1 MFIIVKHHLVILW
14 RTEGELDAQRIPRR
28 FANDLFR
35 LRNQSLAHLP
45 VRFLKL
51 WTMKRKSIQLGCVLM
66 ALLATLLLDE
76 CRLRADVPAGQNHWA
91 FQRPL
96 RPPVPKV
103 INQDSV
109 QTPIDAFVLARLEA
123 IGLELSPLAS
133 RQQLIRRAA
142 LDLLGLSPNA
152 RQVTRF
158 TRDTSPGA
166 VQRMIERLL
175 ASPHYGERW
184 GRHWLD
190 LARYADSGGFEF
202 DYERPH
208 AWYYRDYVISSFN
221 ADKPYDRFLV
231 EQLAG
236 DEIASDCFETLVA
249 TGFCRNGPTVGN
261 QVLEKNRYDELDDVI
276 STTAEVFLGLTLGC
290 ARCHDHKTDPINQR
304 DYYRMLAI
312 FHDIEKQ
319 HPLIGTPEQ
328 QATKEKLEKE
338 INSLY
343 EKIGQISDLPAAGK
357 WRLDEGQL
365 VQDIMAPNVRL
376 FFGDPQWK
384 DYSVEIEFLKTDG
397 TQKPLSL
404 DAGIGLAFRA
414 TGLKSSYWIYF
425 GRSDNRE
432 HLLEFE
438 GDGKRVPIFPK
449 VGGQIQL
456 DRWYRVRVVV
466 RGPSIRAWLDD
477 ELLFDILDERYH
489 QGGIGLVNWMAS
501 TRWRNLQ
508 VRDSNGA
515 ILLDELPSPEN
526 TLQPSRPA
534 DAVTR
539 DTLDARVEK
548 LRQQRARLPIAMSI
562 TDAQRE
568 PSETRIFLRGDYRSP
583 DEVVAPAVPAVLSP
597 HPVSFPAPPESSQT
611 TRRRI
616 TFAQWLAA
624 PDNPLT
630 ARVMVNR
637 IWQYHFGRGLVD
649 SPSNFG
655 LNGAR
660 PSHPDLLDWLAVEF
674 IESGWSI
681 KHMHRLIM
689 ASGVYQQDS
698 KNNVGNVFHSTSPS
712 AQRESPLRDP
722 ENRLL
727 GRFPRRRLSAE
738 VFRDRILAAADSL
751 NLQMYGPGI
760 HPRIHPSVI
769 ATSTTRKWPT
779 VGQEG
784 PQHWRRS
791 VYIFVRRSVLMPFLE
806 VFDAPTTTESCDQR
820 STTTVPTQALQ
831 LMNDAFTNEQSDRMA
846 RSIYAQAGSNMQ
858 RQVETIYWNSLSRPP
873 LVMEQK
879 DCTEFL
885 ETQRAYHRQRLHA
898 GHTNPSTLDH
908 KVDLLA
914 LTDLCHVMFNLN
926 EFAYLD

>member
-1 MFIIVKHHLVILW
+1 
-14 RTEGELDAQRIPRR
+14 
-28 FANDLFR
+28 
-35 LRNQSLAHLP
+35 
-45 VRFLKL
+45 
-51 WTMKRKSIQLGCVLM
+51 MKCKSIQLGHILV
-66 ALLATLLLDE
+66 AILATVLLDE
-76 CRLRADVPAGQNHWA
+76 CRVRADVPAGQNHWA

-96 RPPVPKV
+96 RPPIPKV
-103 INQDSV
+103 IHQDSI

-123 IGLELSPLAS
+123 VGGALSPLAS
-133 RQQLIRRAA
+133 RHQLLRRAA
-142 LDLLGLSPNA
+142 LDLLGLSPTA
-152 RQVTRF
+152 QQATRF
-158 TRDTSPGA
+158 TEDTSPDA

-175 ASPHYGERW
+175 ASPHYGEHW

-190 LARYADSGGFEF
+190 LARYADSSGFES
-202 DYERPH
+202 DSERPH
-208 AWYYRDYVISSFN
+208 AWCYRDYVISSLN

-236 DEIASDCFETLVA
+236 DEIASDRFETLVA

-290 ARCHDHKTDPINQR
+290 ARCHDHKYDPISQR
-304 DYYRMLAI
+304 DYYTMLAI

-338 INSLY
+338 INSLH
-343 EKIGQISDLPAAGK
+343 EKIGQISDHPAAGK
-357 WRLDEGQL
+357 WRLEEGQL
-365 VQDIMAPNVRL
+365 VQNIMAPNVRL
-376 FFGDPQWK
+376 FFGDLQWK

-414 TGLKSSYWIYF
+414 TGLESSYWIYF

-438 GDGKRVPIFPK
+438 GDGKRIPIFPK

-489 QGGIGLVNWMAS
+489 QGGIGLVNWMTS

-508 VRDSNGA
+508 VRASNGA
-515 ILLDELPSPEN
+515 LLLDKLPSPEN
-526 TLQPSRPA
+526 TLQPSRSA

-539 DTLDARVEK
+539 DTMDARVSE

-568 PSETRIFLRGDYRSP
+568 PSETRIFLRGDYRWP

-597 HPVSFPAPPESSQT
+597 HPISFPTPPESSQT
-611 TRRRI
+611 THRRI
-616 TFAQWLAA
+616 TFARWLVS

-637 IWQYHFGRGLVD
+637 IWQYHFGHGLVD

-674 IESGWSI
+674 MESGWSI

-689 ASGVYQQDS
+689 TSRVYQQS
-698 KNNVGNVFHSTSPS
+698 STNNTENVFHSASPV
-712 AQRESPLRDP
+712 AHQEAPLRDP

-727 GRFPRRRLSAE
+727 RRFPRRRLGAE
-738 VFRDRILAAADSL
+738 VLRDRILAAADSL
-751 NLQMYGPGI
+751 NLQMQGPGI

-779 VGQEG
+779 VEHEG
-784 PQHWRRS
+784 PEHWRRS

-806 VFDAPTTTESCDQR
+806 AFDAPTTTESCNQR
-820 STTTVPTQALQ
+820 LTTTVPTQALL
-831 LMNDAFTNEQSDRMA
+831 LMNDAFTNEQSARMA
-846 RSIYAQAGSNMQ
+846 QSVYRQAGNNLQ
-858 RQVETIYWNSLSRPP
+858 RQVETVYWNSLSRPP
-873 LVMEQK
+873 LATEQK
-879 DCTEFL
+879 DCSQFL
-885 ETQRAYHRQRLHA
+885 ETQRAYHRQRLHDS
-898 GHTNPSTLDH
+898 HTNLSTLDL

>member
-1 MFIIVKHHLVILW
+1 
-14 RTEGELDAQRIPRR
+14 
-28 FANDLFR
+28 
-35 LRNQSLAHLP
+35 
-45 VRFLKL
+45 
-51 WTMKRKSIQLGCVLM
+51 MKRKSIQLGRMLV
-66 ALLATLLLDE
+66 AVLATVLLDE
-76 CRLRADVPAGQNHWA
+76 CVVRADVPADRNHWA

-96 RPPVPKV
+96 RPLIPEV
-103 INQDSV
+103 INQDSI

-123 IGLELSPLAS
+123 VGGKMSPLAS
-133 RQQLIRRAA
+133 GPQLIRRAG
-142 LDLLGLSPNA
+142 LDLLGLSPTA
-152 RQVTRF
+152 QQVTHF
-158 TRDTSPGA
+158 MRDTSPDA

-208 AWYYRDYVISSFN
+208 AWYYRDYVIDSFN

-236 DEIASDCFETLVA
+236 DEIAPDRFETLVA

-290 ARCHDHKTDPINQR
+290 ARCHDHKYDPISQR
-304 DYYRMLAI
+304 DYYTMLAI

-328 QATKEKLEKE
+328 QATNERIEEE
-338 INSLY
+338 IKSLN
-343 EKIGQISDLPAAGK
+343 EQVAKISDRPAAGK

-365 VQDIMAPNVRL
+365 VQDIMAANVRL
-376 FFGDPQWK
+376 FFGDPQWT

-397 TQKPLSL
+397 TQKSLSL
-404 DAGIGLAFRA
+404 DASIGLAFRA
-414 TGLKSSYWIYF
+414 TDLENSYWIHF

-438 GDGKRVPIFPK
+438 GNGKRVPIFPK
-449 VGGQIQL
+449 VGGHIQL

-477 ELLFDILDERYH
+477 VLLFDIRDERYR
-489 QGGIGLVNWMAS
+489 QGGIGLINWMTS

-508 VRDSNGA
+508 VRDSDGV
-515 ILLDELPSPEN
+515 ILLDKLPAPEN
-526 TLQPSRPA
+526 AQQPSQLA
-534 DAVTR
+534 DTVTR
-539 DTLDARVEK
+539 DSLSARVTE
-548 LRQQRARLPIAMSI
+548 LRKQRSRLPIAMSI
-562 TDAQRE
+562 TDSQRE
-568 PSETRIFLRGDYRSP
+568 PRETRIFLRGDYRWP
-583 DEVVAPAVPAVLSP
+583 DEVVPPAVPAVLSP
-597 HPVSFPAPPESSQT
+597 HPISFPTPPESSQT
-611 TRRRI
+611 THRRI
-616 TFAQWLAA
+616 TFAQWLAS

-649 SPSNFG
+649 SASNFG
-655 LNGAR
+655 LNGER
-660 PSHPDLLDWLAVEF
+660 PSHPDLLDWLAIEF
-674 IESGWSI
+674 MESGWSI

-689 ASGVYQQDS
+689 TSHVYQQS
-698 KNNVGNVFHSTSPS
+698 STNNTENVFHSTSPN
-712 AQRESPLRDP
+712 ARQGPALRDP

-727 GRFPRRRLSAE
+727 GRFPLRRLEAE
-738 VFRDRILAAADSL
+738 VLRDRILAAADSL
-751 NLQMYGPGI
+751 NLEMHGPGI

-779 VGQEG
+779 VEHEG
-784 PQHWRRS
+784 PRHWRRS
-791 VYIFVRRSVLMPFLE
+791 VYIFVRRSVLMPLLE
-806 VFDAPTTTESCDQR
+806 VFDAPTTTESCNQR
-820 STTTVPTQALQ
+820 STTTVPTQALL
-831 LMNDAFTNEQSDRMA
+831 LMNDAFTNEQSARMA
-846 RSIYAQAGSNMQ
+846 QSVYRQAGNNLQ
-858 RQVETIYWNSLSRPP
+858 RQVETVYWNSLSRPP
-873 LVMEQK
+873 LAVEQT
-879 DCTEFL
+879 DCSQFL
-885 ETQRAYHRQRLHA
+885 ETQRAYHRQRLH
-898 GHTNPSTLDH
+898 GSQVDLSTPDR
-908 KVDLLA
+908 KVILLA

-926 EFAYLD
+926 EFVYLD